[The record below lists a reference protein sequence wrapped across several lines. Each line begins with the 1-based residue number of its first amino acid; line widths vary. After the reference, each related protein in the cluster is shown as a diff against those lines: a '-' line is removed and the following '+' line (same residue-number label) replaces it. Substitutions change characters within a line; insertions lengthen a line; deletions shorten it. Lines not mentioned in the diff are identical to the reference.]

1 MALKVFEEN
10 KIYIETLLDTND
22 KTKLHQTGEGRYIK
36 SSKINQVT
44 STIPPEDLNYPFIK
58 QRPVLNKKNK

>member
-10 KIYIETLLDTND
+10 ERYIETLHDAND
-22 KTKLHQTGEGRYIK
+22 KTKLHQTDEGRYVK

-44 STIPPEDLNYPFIK
+44 FNTPPEDLNYPFIK
-58 QRPVLNKKNK
+58 QRAVLNKKNK